1 MIIFPN
7 FSEQPIFAE
16 SGKSVDIKAD
26 ASHLKEMEVK
36 GTKTNELMT
45 KFRLSILNDTPPQEK
60 KHAEDF
66 IKANTKSVVS
76 LYLIRKYFFAN
87 SSPDYDKALSLLAL
101 LEKEQG
107 KNPLF
112 GKMKTWATNTKN
124 SSKGKQLPTFTAY
137 DLNGKLV
144 SSADLSSAPV
154 AVIYTWASFNYD
166 SQELQRE
173 LKRRQ
178 KKSNGRLKLMGFCL
192 DASKYDCK
200 QNIKRDSITTPT
212 ICNGEMLEDKTLN
225 KLGLKSLPNIILLQ
239 NGKIIARDM
248 KKQELYNKLDELL
261 K

>member
-1 MIIFPN
+1 
-7 FSEQPIFAE
+7 
-16 SGKSVDIKAD
+16 
-26 ASHLKEMEVK
+26 
-36 GTKTNELMT
+36 MT
-45 KFRLSILNDTPPQEK
+45 KFRQSILNDTPPQEK

-112 GKMKTWATNTKN
+112 GKMKTWATDTKN
-124 SSKGKQLPTFTAY
+124 SSVGKQLPTFTAY
-137 DLNGKLV
+137 DLNGKMV

-154 AVIYTWASFNYD
+154 AVIYTWASYNYD

-178 KKSNGRLKLMGFCL
+178 KKANGRLKMMGFCL
-192 DASKYDCK
+192 DASKYECK
-200 QNIKRDSITTPT
+200 QNIKRDSITSPT
-212 ICNGEMLEDKTLN
+212 ICNGEMMEDKTLN

-239 NGKIIARDM
+239 NGKIIARGM